1 MPVIFRGWHKV
12 SYIEYPGK
20 IATVLFVGG
29 CHFRCPYCHN
39 PEMVQESPELP
50 QISEEEVLSFLEKRK
65 GLIDAVCIT
74 GGEPLLQLDLPQ
86 FIQKVKEKG
95 YLVKVESNGGSW
107 KAFRALQGMV
117 DRWGLD
123 YKLPF
128 SQYHLVGGEKWAQ
141 EVEKVM
147 AELLEKPEHLE
158 VRTTIFPL
166 FHTLSVLLTMAEN
179 LKKAHSWYWQN
190 FRSEK
195 TLSQE
200 AQRVT
205 PYPRE
210 VLLEWRAQVNTAMQR
225 ELVIIRS

>member
-39 PEMVQESPELP
+39 PEMVQESPQLP
-50 QISEEEVLSFLEKRK
+50 QVSEEEVLSFLEKRK

-74 GGEPLLQLDLPQ
+74 GGEPLLKPDLPR
-86 FIQKVKEKG
+86 FIKKVKEKG
-95 YLVKVESNGGSW
+95 YLVKVDSNGSSW
-107 KAFRALQGMV
+107 KTFQALRGMV

-128 SQYHLVGGEKWAQ
+128 SQYHMVGGEKWAQ
-141 EVEKVM
+141 EVERVM
-147 AELLEKPEHLE
+147 AELLENPEHLE
-158 VRTTIFPL
+158 VRTTIFPP
-166 FHTLSVLLTMAEN
+166 FHSLPVLLTMAEN

-190 FRSEK
+190 FRADK

-200 AQRVT
+200 AKRVP
-205 PYPRE
+205 PYSRE
-210 VLLEWRAQVNTAMQR
+210 VLLEWQARVNETMHR
-225 ELVIIRS
+225 ELVIIRP